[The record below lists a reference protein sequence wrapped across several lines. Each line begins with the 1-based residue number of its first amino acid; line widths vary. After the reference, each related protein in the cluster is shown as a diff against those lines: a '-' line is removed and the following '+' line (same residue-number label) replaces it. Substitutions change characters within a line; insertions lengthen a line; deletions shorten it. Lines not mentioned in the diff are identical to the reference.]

1 MKNLKI
7 LWIFCIVIYIA
18 TLIYAFYV
26 NWQGKYFGMTFV
38 ACLTPWII
46 PVFMMGIHVKVPLEF
61 HIVNIVFV
69 YFASLWGSCLG
80 GYQLP
85 YYDKFVHCASGVVI
99 CEMIYLLYK
108 HYFRNN
114 RQPFLMFLFLNAV
127 NASVALLWEFYEYAL
142 LVFFQYDAIKH
153 YSTGVHD
160 SITDML
166 VAVIGGI
173 VLSLYLIQFDQSE
186 KGHFFVSLE
195 RKVYLMNHK
204 NK

>member
-1 MKNLKI
+1 M
-7 LWIFCIVIYIA
+7 

-38 ACLTPWII
+38 ACVTPFIV
-46 PVFMMGIHVKVPLEF
+46 PTFMKLIKVRVPLEF
-61 HIVNIVFV
+61 HIINIVFV

-85 YYDKFVHCASGVVI
+85 YYDKFTHFASGVVI

-108 HYFRNN
+108 HYLRDDH
-114 RQPFLMFLFLNAV
+114 RKSLMFIFLNAV

-153 YSTGVHD
+153 FSTGAHD
-160 SITDML
+160 TITDML

-173 VLSLYLIQFDQSE
+173 ILSLYLIHYDQSE
-186 KGHFFVSLE
+186 KNHFFVSLE
-195 RKVYLMNHK
+195 RKIHKMNH
-204 NK
+204 